1 MKTKNIFGLFSILL
15 LFLSIVPLASAANV
29 DVALQWVVDGKE
41 MGADKEIDIDVDE
54 TVSYQVAANSFAKY
68 NLEVILLDENKDVV
82 DTLLELPGLNPSDAN
97 PDWLQTLNFVPENDD
112 TTYYI
117 QAIAYTTNGN
127 SNSKDE
133 LQLNVNKETVP
144 EVCADHDED
153 GICDKDDN
161 CVVVDNP
168 DQENND
174 DDNYGDVCDSDDD
187 NDGFKDDVD
196 NCPKISNP
204 GQEDN
209 ENDGLGDVCDDNDDN
224 DGFTD
229 DGDQCPFQVE
239 DMDGYQDDDGC
250 PEVGSCDDLDEDG
263 VCDDVDNCNGAK
275 NPTQSD
281 LDNDGKGDFCDE
293 DIDGDGINNAADDCS
308 FEAEDFDGIE
318 DEDGCPEDAE
328 NNAPHMS
335 ITGETQINEMETL
348 SLNINV
354 NDEEKLALRVKVK
367 ECLFT
372 IPNPFGNSLCVM
384 PSYEDVPEEVKL
396 SKTSMNEF
404 VLTWNTDY
412 TFVKHPAQSKTETL
426 VFIVDDTVTE
436 TKEEVKVTIKDVN
449 QLTVLTSEGDELIA
463 EGETFF
469 ATFVAEDADPEDVF
483 EFNVIKPDW
492 VSYHIVS
499 GKEVHLAGTA
509 DCSTAGDYDIAVTVN
524 DGVETVSEHY
534 TFTVTEA
541 CEVPCEDH
549 DNDGV
554 CNVDDLCPAKAGT
567 IEEDGC
573 PLVEEENHLPHIVK
587 ITDKTVVEG
596 NLLQFD
602 FGVSD
607 IDGDDFTVTA
617 GSRWP
622 KTVTVYPKPL
632 KLVDDSIKFFIF
644 NWQTA
649 VGEVGDHYF
658 TIVAKDINGGT
669 SSQKIKVTVLEK
681 PVCLD
686 SDADGI
692 CDDVDLCPLVA
703 EDFDGI
709 EDTDGCP
716 EEEPCLDSDADG
728 ICDDVDV
735 CPLEAEDF
743 DGIEDTDGCPEE
755 EPCLDSD
762 ADGICD
768 DIDVCPLVA
777 EDFDGIEDTDG
788 CPEEEPV
795 VNHAPIVL
803 SNPITSATEN
813 VKYVYQFKAVDPD
826 GDVIAF
832 TLAEAPSG
840 MTMTDDGLVKWTPES
855 GKTQAKVVI
864 AVTDGEFIVKQQ
876 FNIGIKG
883 VYQNVKLASVQLAM
897 EEVMVGDYLSAQVK
911 VVNNGNQ
918 NMDDLKIS
926 MIIPELGLKKSAS
939 EFDLKPGQNKNK
951 NLNLQIPYYAE
962 AGEYLVKVSV
972 SNGGFHEQ
980 TYRLLTIY

>member
-29 DVALQWVVDGKE
+29 DVALQWVVDGQGMGTDKE
-41 MGADKEIDIDVDE
+41 MNLDVGE
-54 TVSYQVAANSFAKY
+54 TISYQVAANSFAKY
-68 NLEVILLDENKDVV
+68 NLEILLLDENKNIV
-82 DTLLELPGLNPSDAN
+82 DTLLDLPGLMPSNNN
-97 PDWLQTLNFVPENDD
+97 PDYEMTLNFVPQNDD

-133 LQLNVNKETVP
+133 LQLNVNKESPT
-144 EVCADHDED
+144 
-153 GICDKDDN
+153 CD
-161 CVVVDNP
+161 
-168 DQENND
+168 
-174 DDNYGDVCDSDDD
+174 DSD
-187 NDGFKDDVD
+187 N
-196 NCPKISNP
+196 
-204 GQEDN
+204 
-209 ENDGLGDVCDDNDDN
+209 
-224 DGFTD
+224 
-229 DGDQCPFQVE
+229 
-239 DMDGYQDDDGC
+239 
-250 PEVGSCDDLDEDG
+250 DG
-263 VCDDVDNCNGAK
+263 VCDDVDNCVNKK
-275 NPTQSD
+275 NPAQWD
-281 LDNDGKGDFCDE
+281 LDEDGIGNLCDP
-293 DIDGDGINNAADDCS
+293 DVDGDGILDDIDECPYG
-308 FEAEDFDGIE
+308 AEDFDGFE
-318 DEDGCPEDAE
+318 DEDGCPEVGSPCADADNDGVCDTVDNCKDVVNPVQGDLDEDGIGNLCDSDVDGDGINNNDDSCPFDAE
-328 NNAPHMS
+328 DFDGFEDEDGCPEEGGIVNDAPQIT
-335 ITGETQINEMETL
+335 ITGNNQIDEMETL
-348 SLNINV
+348 SLNINID
-354 NDEEKLALRVKVK
+354 DEENLALRVKVK

-396 SKTSMNEF
+396 SETSMNKF

-426 VFIVDDTVTE
+426 VFIVDDTVIE
-436 TKEEVKVTIKDVN
+436 TKEEVKVTINDVN

-469 ATFVAEDADPEDVF
+469 ATFVAEDADSEDVF

-499 GKEVHLAGTA
+499 GKEVHLSGIA
-509 DCSTAGDYDIAVTVN
+509 DCSTAGNYEIAVTVN

-554 CNVDDLCPAKAGT
+554 CNVDDLCPAEAGT

-573 PLVEEENHLPHIVK
+573 PLVVEENHLPHIVR
-587 ITDKTVVEG
+587 IEDQTVVEG
-596 NLLQFD
+596 ELLQFE
-602 FGVSD
+602 FSVSD

-622 KTVTVYPKPL
+622 KSVTVSPKPV
-632 KLVDDSIKFFIF
+632 KLVDDNIKFFIF
-644 NWQTA
+644 NWQTV

-669 SSQKIKVTVLEK
+669 SSQKIKVTVLEQ

-692 CDDVDLCPLVA
+692 CDVDEILGCTDLTADNYNLLATEEDNSCTYTCVDIDNDGVCDVNEVLGCTDLTADNYNPLA
-703 EDFDGI
+703 TEEDNSCTYACI
-709 EDTDGCP
+709 DT
-716 EEEPCLDSDADG
+716 DADG

-735 CPLEAEDF
+735 CPL
-743 DGIEDTDGCPEE
+743 
-755 EPCLDSD
+755 
-762 ADGICD
+762 
-768 DIDVCPLVA
+768 VA
-777 EDFDGIEDTDG
+777 EDFDGIDDEDG
-788 CPEEEPV
+788 CPEEEL
-795 VNHAPIVL
+795 VNHAPVVL
-803 SNPITSATEN
+803 SNPITAATEN
-813 VKYVYQFKAVDPD
+813 VKYVYQFKAIDPD

-926 MIIPELGLKKSAS
+926 MIVPELGLKKSVS

-980 TYRLLTIY
+980 TYRLLTIYW

>member
-15 LFLSIVPLASAANV
+15 LLLSIVPLASAANV
-29 DVALQWVVDGKE
+29 DVALQWVLNGDGMGIDKE
-41 MGADKEIDIDVDE
+41 MNIDVGE
-54 TVSYQVAANSFAKY
+54 TISYQVAANSFAKY
-68 NLEVILLDENKDVV
+68 NLEVILLDENKNVV
-82 DTLLELPGLNPSDAN
+82 DTLLNLPGLMPGNAN
-97 PDWLQTLNFVPENDD
+97 PDFETTLDFVSENDD

-117 QAIAYTTNGN
+117 QAIATTTTGV
-127 SNSKDE
+127 SEDE
-133 LQLNVNKETVP
+133 LQLNVNKESPT
-144 EVCADHDED
+144 
-153 GICDKDDN
+153 CD
-161 CVVVDNP
+161 
-168 DQENND
+168 
-174 DDNYGDVCDSDDD
+174 DSD
-187 NDGFKDDVD
+187 N
-196 NCPKISNP
+196 
-204 GQEDN
+204 
-209 ENDGLGDVCDDNDDN
+209 
-224 DGFTD
+224 
-229 DGDQCPFQVE
+229 
-239 DMDGYQDDDGC
+239 
-250 PEVGSCDDLDEDG
+250 DG
-263 VCDDVDNCNGAK
+263 VCDDVDNCVNKKNPAQGDLDEDGIGNLCDPDVDNDGILDDIDECPYGAEDFDGFEDEDGCPEVGSPCADADK
-275 NPTQSD
+275 DGVCDNVDNCKDAINPTQSD

-293 DIDGDGINNAADDCS
+293 DIDGDGINNGADDCS
-308 FEAEDFDGIE
+308 FEAEDFDGFE
-318 DEDGCPEDAE
+318 DEDGCPEE
-328 NNAPHMS
+328 GGIVNNAPQIT

-436 TKEEVKVTIKDVN
+436 TKKEVKVTINDVN
-449 QLTVLTSEGDELIA
+449 QLTVLTSEGDELID

-573 PLVEEENHLPHIVK
+573 PLVEEENHSPHIVK

-607 IDGDDFTVTA
+607 IDGDDFTITA
-617 GSRWP
+617 GSRWE
-622 KTVTVYPKPL
+622 TGVEVNPKPI
-632 KLVDDSIKFFIF
+632 KLVDDDNNKFFTF
-644 NWQTA
+644 SWQTA
-649 VGEVGDHYF
+649 VGDVGDYYF
-658 TIVAKDINGGT
+658 TIVAKDIHGGT
-669 SSQKIKVTVLEK
+669 SNQKIKVTVLEQ
-681 PVCLD
+681 PACVDTDNDGVCDVDEVLGCTD
-686 SDADGI
+686 LTADNYNPLATEEDNSCTYTCVDTDADGV
-692 CDDVDLCPLVA
+692 CDVNEVLGCTDLTADNYNPLATEEDNSCTYTCVD
-703 EDFDGI
+703 
-709 EDTDGCP
+709 T
-716 EEEPCLDSDADG
+716 DADG

-735 CPLEAEDF
+735 CPTE
-743 DGIEDTDGCPEE
+743 
-755 EPCLDSD
+755 
-762 ADGICD
+762 
-768 DIDVCPLVA
+768 A

-795 VNHAPIVL
+795 VNHAPVVL
-803 SNPITSATEN
+803 SNPITMATEN
-813 VKYVYQFKAVDPD
+813 VKYTYMFKAMDPD
-826 GDVIAF
+826 GDAIAF
-832 TLAEAPSG
+832 TLAEAPNG
-840 MTMTDDGLVKWTPES
+840 MTMTENGLVEWVPES

-911 VVNNGNQ
+911 VVNNGNK

-926 MIIPELGLKKSAS
+926 MIVPELGLKKSAS

>member
-29 DVALQWVVDGKE
+29 DVALQWVVDGQGMGTDKE
-41 MGADKEIDIDVDE
+41 MNLDVGE
-54 TVSYQVAANSFAKY
+54 TISYQVAANSFAKY
-68 NLEVILLDENKDVV
+68 NLEILLLDENKNIV
-82 DTLLELPGLNPSDAN
+82 DTLLDLPGLMPSNNN
-97 PDWLQTLNFVPENDD
+97 PDYEMTLNFVPQNDD

-133 LQLNVNKETVP
+133 LQLNVNKESPT
-144 EVCADHDED
+144 
-153 GICDKDDN
+153 CD
-161 CVVVDNP
+161 
-168 DQENND
+168 
-174 DDNYGDVCDSDDD
+174 DSD
-187 NDGFKDDVD
+187 N
-196 NCPKISNP
+196 
-204 GQEDN
+204 
-209 ENDGLGDVCDDNDDN
+209 
-224 DGFTD
+224 
-229 DGDQCPFQVE
+229 
-239 DMDGYQDDDGC
+239 
-250 PEVGSCDDLDEDG
+250 DG
-263 VCDDVDNCNGAK
+263 VCDDVDNCVNKK
-275 NPTQSD
+275 NPAQWD
-281 LDNDGKGDFCDE
+281 LDEDGIGNLCDPDVDGDGILDDIDECPYGAEDFDGFEDEDGCPEVGSPCADADNDGVCDTVDNCKDVVNPVQGDLDEDGIGNLCDL
-293 DIDGDGINNAADDCS
+293 DIDGDGINNNDDSCP
-308 FEAEDFDGIE
+308 FDAEDFDGFE
-318 DEDGCPEDAE
+318 DEDGCPEEGGIVNDA
-328 NNAPHMS
+328 PQIT
-335 ITGETQINEMETL
+335 ITGNNQIDEMETL
-348 SLNINV
+348 SLNINID
-354 NDEEKLALRVKVK
+354 DEENLALRVKVK

-396 SKTSMNEF
+396 SETSMNKF

-426 VFIVDDTVTE
+426 VFIVDDTVIE
-436 TKEEVKVTIKDVN
+436 TKEEVKVTINDVN

-469 ATFVAEDADPEDVF
+469 ATFVAEDADSEDVF

-499 GKEVHLAGTA
+499 GKEVHLSGIA
-509 DCSTAGDYDIAVTVN
+509 DCSTAGNYEIAVTVN

-554 CNVDDLCPAKAGT
+554 CNVDDLCPAEAGT

-573 PLVEEENHLPHIVK
+573 PLVVEENHLPHIVR
-587 ITDKTVVEG
+587 IEDQTVVEG
-596 NLLQFD
+596 ELLQFE
-602 FGVSD
+602 FSVSD

-622 KTVTVYPKPL
+622 KSVTVSPKPV
-632 KLVDDSIKFFIF
+632 KLVDDNIKFFIF
-644 NWQTA
+644 NWQTV

-669 SSQKIKVTVLEK
+669 SSQKIKVTVLEQ

-692 CDDVDLCPLVA
+692 CDVDEILGCTDLTADNYNLLATEEDNSCTYTCVDIDNDGVCDVNEVLGCTDLTADNYNPLA
-703 EDFDGI
+703 TEEDNSCTYACI
-709 EDTDGCP
+709 DT
-716 EEEPCLDSDADG
+716 DADG

-735 CPLEAEDF
+735 CPL
-743 DGIEDTDGCPEE
+743 
-755 EPCLDSD
+755 
-762 ADGICD
+762 
-768 DIDVCPLVA
+768 VA
-777 EDFDGIEDTDG
+777 EDFDGIDDEDG
-788 CPEEEPV
+788 CPEEEL
-795 VNHAPIVL
+795 VNHAPVVL
-803 SNPITSATEN
+803 SNPITAATEN
-813 VKYVYQFKAVDPD
+813 VKYVYQFKAIDPD

-926 MIIPELGLKKSAS
+926 MIVPELGLKKSVS